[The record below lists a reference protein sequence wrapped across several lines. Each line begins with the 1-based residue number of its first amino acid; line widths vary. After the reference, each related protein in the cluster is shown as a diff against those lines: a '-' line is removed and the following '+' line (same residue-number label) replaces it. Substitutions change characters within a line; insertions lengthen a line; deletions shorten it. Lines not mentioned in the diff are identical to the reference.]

1 MPQPSPRPAHI
12 VVIEDDPVTRA
23 RLVAYLRQQHHR
35 VSEAEN
41 APRAAQLLDR
51 DPAELLIV
59 DINLEG
65 KDGLEITREQRAVSD
80 VGIILLTARTDHVD
94 RIVGLEL
101 GADDYITKPFD
112 PRELIAR
119 VKNLLRRVAEGRAAR
134 AIPEQALH
142 FGGCSLDTAARR
154 FFAAD
159 GAEIALTRAEFDLL
173 RAFAAAP
180 GTVLSRARLMQA
192 TTRRDL
198 GAEDRTIDVLV
209 GRLRRKLA
217 ALPQRPATITTV
229 HGEGYLFTPERN

>member
-1 MPQPSPRPAHI
+1 MTATAPRPAHI
-12 VVIEDDPVTRA
+12 VVIEDDALTRA
-23 RLVAYLRQQHHR
+23 RLVAHLRRQLHR

-41 APRAAQLLDR
+41 AARATALMAA

-101 GADDYITKPFD
+101 GADDYIIKPFD
-112 PRELIAR
+112 PRELTAR

-134 AIPEQALH
+134 QPAADAVW
-142 FGGCSLDTAARR
+142 FGGCRLEVATRR
-154 FFAAD
+154 FLGPD
-159 GAEIALTRAEFDLL
+159 GGEVALTKSEFDLL
-173 RAFAAAP
+173 RTFALSP
-180 GTVLSRARLMQA
+180 GVVLTRERLMQS
-192 TTRRDL
+192 TSHRDHSPD
-198 GAEDRTIDVLV
+198 DRTIDVLV

-217 ALPQRPATITTV
+217 ALAPRPATITTV
-229 HGEGYLFTPERN
+229 HGEGYLFTPERV